1 MKRRL
6 HALFL
11 SVATACTAFAGL
23 DPQVDASL
31 YRHMLVVNA
40 QWRTMDPQ
48 LAADVRSV
56 HFSNDAERIATHL
69 HLVQAFLKE
78 HSPAGLAPEA
88 MAHACNC

>member
-69 HLVQAFLKE
+69 HLVQAFLEE
-78 HSPAGLAPEA
+78 HSPAGLAPVA